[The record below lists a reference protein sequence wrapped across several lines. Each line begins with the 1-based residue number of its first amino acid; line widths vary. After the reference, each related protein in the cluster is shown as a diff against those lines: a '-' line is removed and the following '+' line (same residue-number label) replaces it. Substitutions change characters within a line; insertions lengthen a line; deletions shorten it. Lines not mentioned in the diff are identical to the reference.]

1 MHLQQRV
8 PIVAAVLWVAV
19 LLGGCA
25 STVAVQQPMPLAYA
39 TGRNIQRFEISS
51 KPGVALPIK
60 LRSALDA
67 KMTAGIPSAPPVKS
81 GPPIYLR
88 IEIDK
93 AQIADRALSTGVGM
107 VISPVLGSVVGGNS
121 LHGTVTAH
129 DAETNKVVGKF
140 RVDIDKNWG
149 GASAFVNLEEEM
161 AEVFVTRTMQALSGK
176 PV

>member
-1 MHLQQRV
+1 MHLQQHV

-19 LLGGCA
+19 FFGGCA
-25 STVAVQQPMPLAYA
+25 STVTVQQPMSPSNA

-67 KMTAGIPSAPPVKS
+67 KMTASIAAAQQPKS
-81 GPPIYLR
+81 GPPIYLS

-93 AQIADRALSTGVGM
+93 AQIADRALSTGVGI

-161 AEVFVTRTMQALSGK
+161 AEMFVTKTMQAILGK